1 MTRYGKIDYLW
12 YDGCIPDNLQSR
24 EVNEEILRLQPDI
37 IINERNGEPWHVKNC
52 EQAIK
57 PAGPGVV
64 WEACMTL
71 NDNWAYHAGD
81 TGWKSPRQVVK
92 MLTETASKAGN
103 LLLNVG
109 PKADGTIPEESASIL
124 RNAGA
129 WLRKNGESIYG
140 SSRSPFTWNNWGRIT
155 TSGSNVYLH
164 IFNSTGPELCFA
176 EMKNRVISARFLD
189 GGSPVVFEQKENRLF
204 LRGLPVPLPDSIATT
219 IVLQVEGEPEP
230 ITLQTSFWIPGEP
243 AT

>member
-1 MTRYGKIDYLW
+1 M
-12 YDGCIPDNLQSR
+12 
-24 EVNEEILRLQPDI
+24 LRLQPHLL
-37 IINERNGEPWHVKNC
+37 INERNGMPWHVKVS

-57 PAGPGVV
+57 PAEPGVA

-81 TGWKSPRQVVK
+81 TGWKCPRKVIQ

-109 PKADGTIPEESASIL
+109 PKADGTIPGESATIL
-124 RNAGA
+124 REAGA

-140 SSRSPFTWNNWGRIT
+140 SSRSPFTWNNWGRVT
-155 TSGSNVYLH
+155 TRGSNVYLQ
-164 IFNSTGPELCFA
+164 IWNSTGKDLCIA

-189 GGSPVVFEQKENRLF
+189 GGIPVAFEQKDNRLF
-204 LRGLPVPLPDSIATT
+204 LRGLPVPLPDLIATT

-230 ITLQTSFWIPGEP
+230 ITPQTSFWIPGEP
-243 AT
+243 AA